1 MVILENDSVVRIKC
15 DFTLSTSEERVLLTC
30 YLPFLKSDAIALYLY
45 LINKGNTDSKFIIT
59 DDMLRELGIENAP
72 FLVARR
78 KLEAAGLL
86 STYRYE
92 NVSKVSYVYEVYDV
106 LSATDFFKNILFTN
120 LLEKEVG
127 ERKLNEIHNSFRV
140 TGIESNYVDISAGF
154 YDVYQIEN
162 NLNNYVFENGSAEEL
177 NEKATKKV
185 DLNFNVETFKN
196 ELSKL
201 DINEKLIALYMQ
213 KIVDKCLLFDVDEK
227 EAATLV
233 KANLTSQGL
242 FMFDS
247 FADDVKNYTSYG
259 NGNDIEFTPSFV
271 VGNSSLAKNVYIFES
286 QSPKEYLSHEL
297 HDMKLPSSYLN
308 LLERINDDYKIPYGI
323 LNVCISYTLEK
334 CEHSLPE
341 QYLRK
346 VIVTV
351 INNGVKNTS
360 DAITYLYQ
368 RENRAIASKKRKSS
382 KGDIKETKP
391 TETNDNQSDTTD
403 DVVDDAL
410 IQQIL
415 SEGF

>member
-1 MVILENDSVVRIKC
+1 
-15 DFTLSTSEERVLLTC
+15 
-30 YLPFLKSDAIALYLY
+30 
-45 LINKGNTDSKFIIT
+45 
-59 DDMLRELGIENAP
+59 
-72 FLVARR
+72 
-78 KLEAAGLL
+78 
-86 STYRYE
+86 
-92 NVSKVSYVYEVYDV
+92 
-106 LSATDFFKNILFTN
+106 
-120 LLEKEVG
+120 
-127 ERKLNEIHNSFRV
+127 
-140 TGIESNYVDISAGF
+140 
-154 YDVYQIEN
+154 
-162 NLNNYVFENGSAEEL
+162 
-177 NEKATKKV
+177 
-185 DLNFNVETFKN
+185 
-196 ELSKL
+196 
-201 DINEKLIALYMQ
+201 MQ